1 MTLKSQINSGES
13 TILEFKETFR
23 YDIKTEGKNKSLKN
37 EVSKAVC
44 GMLNSKGGV
53 TLIGVADDK
62 TIKGIQR
69 DLKLYGEGEKST
81 QLDKLL
87 IDLNKHLTD
96 SLGIIS
102 KKLVDID
109 VDEIDE
115 KTIIKIE
122 IHPSIEPTY
131 HYNHAFCIRDG
142 PRTIVLASK
151 EMGDYIFN
159 RAKTLNV
166 KSPEEIFREK
176 LENIIPDFQKW
187 THDKLEQNLS
197 LKVNKNS
204 LDGKIYDYI
213 FGCIVPNT
221 ISEDL
226 IDFKSNVIKEYID
239 NYRIIRDSQNYKT
252 PEFAWQNDE
261 SLGEEIRIYP
271 GGKIYFCQM
280 YWAFNKENP
289 KFSLGR
295 LESSSYERLIVKKY
309 QEKYSAPFSHIN
321 WGSLNSLL
329 EVICFLFHPQCK
341 IKMVNSPTELFHL
354 EIIVPN
360 MIYEGKRRVFSHSY
374 STFPTHKSYLGTN
387 KDITYSK
394 LFRFEEIDS
403 TVEDLKRYIM
413 EYFQNPRSRA
423 YSRF

>member
-1 MTLKSQINSGES
+1 MSLRTQINGGE
-13 TILEFKETFR
+13 TEILEFKETFR
-23 YDIKTEGKNKSLKN
+23 YDVKTNINNKALKR

-44 GMLNSKGGV
+44 GMLNSKGGIV
-53 TLIGVADDK
+53 LIGVADDK

-69 DLKLYGEGEKST
+69 DIKLFGKGDEST

-87 IDLNKHLTD
+87 IELYKHLTD
-96 SLGIIS
+96 AISINS
-102 KKLVDID
+102 KKYLNIN
-109 VDEIDE
+109 VDEIDG
-115 KTIIKIE
+115 KKIILIE
-122 IHPSIEPTY
+122 VKSSIDPFFHFGDT
-131 HYNHAFCIRDG
+131 FFVRDG
-142 PRTIVLASK
+142 PRTISLLGK
-151 EMGDYIFN
+151 KMMDYISE
-159 RAKTLNV
+159 RKKSLNV
-166 KSPEEIFREK
+166 RSHEEMFQEK
-176 LENIIPDFQKW
+176 LEVIIPMFKDWSQE
-187 THDKLEQNLS
+187 KLKQNLS

-226 IDFKSNVIKEYID
+226 IDFKSNVIEEYNN
-239 NYRIIRDSQNYKT
+239 NYSIIKDSQNYKT
-252 PEFAWQNDE
+252 PEFASQNEE

-403 TVEDLKRYIM
+403 TVEDLKRHIIEFY
-413 EYFQNPRSRA
+413 QNPRSKA